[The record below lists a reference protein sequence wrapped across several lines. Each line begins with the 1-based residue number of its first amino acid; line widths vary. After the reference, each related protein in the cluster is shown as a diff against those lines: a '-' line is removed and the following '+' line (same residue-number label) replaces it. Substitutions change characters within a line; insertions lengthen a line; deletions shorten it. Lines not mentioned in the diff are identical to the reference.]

1 MRVVASSVDQMGK
14 RLGVSCNA
22 IPSLGRAVLF
32 DKFHIRQPT
41 AGKSWSSGGF
51 LPIRVWKATV
61 LIMNVLIAFD
71 KFKDSISAE
80 TACDIAAGVLRERRP
95 DWTVETAPLTDG
107 GEGFAEIMTH
117 ARAGKLHRENVT
129 GPRFAEREAHWGMV
143 ELEAIEPELRHWLA
157 MPELGFIAI
166 VEMAQSSGLEILD
179 ADERDLWHTT
189 TFGTGQIIA
198 RTHELEVA
206 AILMGIGGSATN
218 DLGLGALEALGIGF
232 LDAEGKSITQL
243 TPAKWEKVKR
253 LDGEIPADLPAIR
266 IACDVQN
273 PLLGPNGAAAIYGPQ
288 KGLKSDDWERL
299 NSESSRMAQ
308 MICDYF
314 GTDHALIEEP
324 GSGAAGGIGFGLRAA
339 CGARYVPGFELA
351 ARWLQINEKVQRAN
365 LIITGEGRFDL
376 SSLQGKGPGTL
387 IEMSKMGDKKSWV
400 FAGQIAAELEGQLP
414 ASLQKEDI
422 QAITP
427 ENYPLE
433 RALQEGGALLEKA
446 LRAKLDS
453 HSRSHSSGNPRLRD
467 GTTMG

>member
-1 MRVVASSVDQMGK
+1 M
-14 RLGVSCNA
+14 
-22 IPSLGRAVLF
+22 
-32 DKFHIRQPT
+32 T
-41 AGKSWSSGGF
+41 
-51 LPIRVWKATV
+51 
-61 LIMNVLIAFD
+61 MNVLIAFD
-71 KFKDSISAE
+71 KFKDSISAK
-80 TACDIAAGVLRERRP
+80 TACDIAAGVLRERCP

-107 GEGFAEIMTH
+107 GEGFAAILTH
-117 ARAGKLHRENVT
+117 VRAGKLHRENVI
-129 GPRFAEREAHWGMV
+129 GPRFAETEAHWGLV
-143 ELEAIEPELRHWLA
+143 ELEAIEPELRDWLA
-157 MPELGFIAI
+157 VPQQGYIAI
-166 VEMAQSSGLEILD
+166 VEMAQSSGLEMLD

-232 LDAEGKSITQL
+232 LDAEGKPITQL
-243 TPAKWEKVKR
+243 TPAKWEKVECMKG
-253 LDGEIPADLPAIR
+253 DIPAGLPVIC

-273 PLLGPNGAAAIYGPQ
+273 PLLGPNGAAAVYGPQ
-288 KGLKSDDWERL
+288 KGLKSEDWERL

-314 GTDHALIEEP
+314 GADPSLIEEP

-387 IEMSKMGDKKSWV
+387 IEMSEKGDKKSWI
-400 FAGQIAAELEGQLP
+400 FAGQVAAELEERLP
-414 ASLQKEDI
+414 AFLQKEDI
-422 QAITP
+422 QAIAP

-433 RALQEGGALLEKA
+433 RALQEGGTLLEKA
-446 LRAKLDS
+446 LLAKLDS
-453 HSRSHSSGNPRLRD
+453 TNA
-467 GTTMG
+467 TMG